1 MVDNYGKDWTMMYM
15 FTSESMSWCAW
26 VSLSDFTVFEEFT
39 VKKHAV
45 NMSFNGDFSP
55 HQDHYC
61 ICHGVISG
69 VMFQVY
75 FRELSH
81 KTGLQGDMPDP
92 STERLFVCLC
102 PTQVLLGPFLSPLTS
117 LSVLR
122 PVGAERLNVMTPFF
136 LCALGG
142 PSIPL
147 TFTQLSLRSQG
158 YRHQLWSPTPAQK
171 TQRNTQTEE
180 SSANARTP
188 ITRW

>member
-1 MVDNYGKDWTMMYM
+1 M
-15 FTSESMSWCAW
+15 
-26 VSLSDFTVFEEFT
+26 SLSDFTVFEEFT

-81 KTGLQGDMPDP
+81 KTGLQGDMPDH

-136 LCALGG
+136 PLCPRRTLHPINFHSAFTEIPGLSPPALI
-142 PSIPL
+142 S
-147 TFTQLSLRSQG
+147 
-158 YRHQLWSPTPAQK
+158 
-171 TQRNTQTEE
+171 NTCTKDTKKHT
-180 SSANARTP
+180 NRGVFC
-188 ITRW
+188 